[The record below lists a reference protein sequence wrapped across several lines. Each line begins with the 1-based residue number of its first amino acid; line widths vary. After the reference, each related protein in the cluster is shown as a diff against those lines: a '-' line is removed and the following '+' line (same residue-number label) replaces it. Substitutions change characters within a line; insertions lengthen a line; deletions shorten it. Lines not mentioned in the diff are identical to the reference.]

1 MITTLTLRNFKSIEE
16 QTYNFAEFDLLVGRN
31 NSGKSTILQALA
43 IWQFCIDE
51 FRRVKRRGSTGKQI
65 VLPNFTALP
74 VPEFNLLW
82 REKTDRRYPK
92 VNGSKKQ
99 EFILVEIDVTWIIDT
114 PEPKS
119 YSFGVKLRY
128 SSPQTIY
135 AIPSEGWEHFRE
147 LEGKPGQSDSLLPV
161 IAYVPPFSGLEP
173 NEEWRDDGPLR
184 KQVGKAQ
191 PGSVLRN
198 LLLRVWEENQKN
210 QADWLEIQRVIKQ
223 WFSVDLTDPQY
234 ERGID
239 TQIICEYKQ
248 GEKSYDIISGG
259 SGFHQ
264 TLTLLAFFY
273 GYKPTT
279 ILLDEPDAHL
289 HVNLQRE
296 ILDYFKNQKALQR
309 NTQFLI
315 ATHAEEFIRG
325 VDVRQ
330 IISLLD
336 KVPKRVE
343 ATPAILTAMAD
354 VSNLEITQLSELSVP
369 VLVYVEGETDERL
382 LRSWSTPL
390 NMQDKL
396 NQVCFRVMRGGSKEK
411 MNEDS
416 KRHFEGVKRI
426 IPFTKRL
433 ILFDYGDDKTYHPG
447 SDNPGLYEW
456 KRKNIENY
464 LLVPDAWIRTALQKI
479 GFSDDN
485 LFAAPIKE
493 LIEDFFAGEN
503 LTLPPNQSWKNV
515 KANVFQAVNG
525 KKLLFENPDSLFQ
538 CLKSYEPL
546 ITLASVLELTRESV
560 AANMTPSEIHE
571 DVHQF
576 FDKLSQ
582 LLEIKSTP

>member
-1 MITTLTLRNFKSIEE
+1 VITKLTLRNFKSIDE
-16 QTYNFAEFDLLVGRN
+16 QTYEFAQFDLLVGRN

-51 FRRVKRRGSTGKQI
+51 FRRVKRRGNTGKQV

-82 REKTDRRYPK
+82 REKTDRRYPTK
-92 VNGSKKQ
+92 VDGSKKQ
-99 EFILVEIDVTWIIDT
+99 EFILVEIDVTWITDT
-114 PEPKS
+114 PEPKEC
-119 YSFGVKLRY
+119 SFGVRLRY

-135 AIPSEGWEHFRE
+135 AIPAEGWEHFRD
-147 LEGKPGQSDSLLPV
+147 LEGKPDQSDSLLPI

-198 LLLRVWEENQKN
+198 LLLRVWEENR
-210 QADWLEIQRVIKQ
+210 ADWSEIKRVIKQ
-223 WFSVDLTDPQY
+223 WFSVDLKDPQY

-239 TQIICEYKQ
+239 TQIICEYRQ

-315 ATHAEEFIRG
+315 ATHAEEFIQG

-343 ATPAILTAMAD
+343 STPAILTAMAD
-354 VSNLEITQLSELSVP
+354 VSNFEITQLSELSIP
-369 VLVYVEGETDERL
+369 ILLYVEGETDERL
-382 LRSWSTPL
+382 LRAWATAL
-390 NMQDKL
+390 NMQVLL

-411 MNEDS
+411 MKDDS
-416 KRHFEGVKRI
+416 KRHFEGIKQI
-426 IPFTKRL
+426 IPSTKRL
-433 ILFDYGDDKTYHPG
+433 VLFDYDEDDTFHPG
-447 SDNPGLYEW
+447 DNNPGLYEW
-456 KRKNIENY
+456 QRKNIEITY
-464 LLVPDAWIRTALQKI
+464 LCQMR
-479 GFSDDN
+479 G
-485 LFAAPIKE
+485 
-493 LIEDFFAGEN
+493 
-503 LTLPPNQSWKNV
+503 
-515 KANVFQAVNG
+515 
-525 KKLLFENPDSLFQ
+525 
-538 CLKSYEPL
+538 
-546 ITLASVLELTRESV
+546 
-560 AANMTPSEIHE
+560 
-571 DVHQF
+571 
-576 FDKLSQ
+576 
-582 LLEIKSTP
+582 

>member
-1 MITTLTLRNFKSIEE
+1 MITKLTLRNFKSIKE
-16 QTYNFAEFDLLVGRN
+16 QTYEFALFDLLVGRN

-43 IWQFCIDE
+43 IWQFCIEE
-51 FRRVKRRGSTGKQI
+51 FRRAKRGGKTGKQV

-82 REKTDRRYPK
+82 REKTERHYPTK
-92 VNGSKKQ
+92 ADGSKKQ
-99 EFILVEIDVTWIIDT
+99 EFILIEIDVTWIAESSG
-114 PEPKS
+114 PEPRS
-119 YSFGVKLRY
+119 LGVRLRY

-147 LEGKPGQSDSLLPV
+147 LEGESNHSPSLLPI

-191 PGSVLRN
+191 PGSILRN
-198 LLLRVWEENQKN
+198 LLLRVWQENRE
-210 QADWLEIQRVIKQ
+210 DWSEIQKVVKN
-223 WFSVDLTDPQY
+223 WFTVELKEPQY
-234 ERGID
+234 ERGVD

-248 GEKSYDIISGG
+248 GGKSYDIISAG

-296 ILDYFKNQKALQR
+296 ILDYFKNQKAIER

-336 KVPKRVE
+336 RIPKRVE
-343 ATPAILTAMAD
+343 ATPAILTAIAD
-354 VSNLEITQLSELSVP
+354 VSNLEITQLSEFNYP
-369 VLVYVEGETDERL
+369 VILYVEGETDERL
-382 LRSWSTPL
+382 LRGFATSLGKQDNL
-390 NMQDKL
+390 NE
-396 NQVCFRVMRGGSKEK
+396 VCFRVMGGGNKKK
-411 MNEDS
+411 MKEDS
-416 KRHFEGVKRI
+416 DRHFAGIKQI
-426 IPFTKRL
+426 IPSAKRL
-433 ILFDYGDDKTYHPG
+433 VLFDYDDDDQAFHPEANDPKQ
-447 SDNPGLYEW
+447 SLYEW
-456 KRKNIENY
+456 RRKNIENY
-464 LLVPDAWIRTALQKI
+464 LLVPDAWMRAALQTG
-479 GFSDDN
+479 GFNDPDI
-485 LFAAPIKE
+485 FFPPVEE
-493 LIEDFFAGEN
+493 LIRNFFDNEN
-503 LTLPPNQSWKNV
+503 LTLPRNQSWRDV
-515 KANVFQAVNG
+515 KANIFQVVDG
-525 KKLLFENPDSLFQ
+525 KKLLFENKDSLFQ
-538 CLKSYEPL
+538 RLKSHQLPL
-546 ITLASVLELTRESV
+546 ESVPSLELTREIV
-560 AANMTPSEIHE
+560 ATNMKFDEIHE

-576 FDKLSQ
+576 FAKLDQ
-582 LLEIKSTP
+582 LLS

>member
-1 MITTLTLRNFKSIEE
+1 MITKLTLRNFKSIKE
-16 QTYNFAEFDLLVGRN
+16 QTYEFALFDLLVGRN

-43 IWQFCIDE
+43 IWQFCIEE
-51 FRRVKRRGSTGKQI
+51 FRRAKRSGTTGKQV

-82 REKTDRRYPK
+82 REKTERHYPTK
-92 VNGSKKQ
+92 ADGSKKQ
-99 EFILVEIDVTWIIDT
+99 EFILIEIDVTWIAESSG
-114 PEPKS
+114 PEPCS
-119 YSFGVKLRY
+119 LGVRLRY

-135 AIPSEGWEHFRE
+135 AIPSEGWEHFRK
-147 LEGKPGQSDSLLPV
+147 LEGESNHSPSLLPI

-191 PGSVLRN
+191 PGSILRN
-198 LLLRVWEENQKN
+198 LLLRVWQENRK
-210 QADWLEIQRVIKQ
+210 DWSEIQKVVKN
-223 WFSVDLTDPQY
+223 WFNVDLKDPQY
-234 ERGID
+234 ERGVD

-248 GEKSYDIISGG
+248 GGKSYDIISAG

-296 ILDYFKNQKALQR
+296 ILDYFKNQKAIER

-336 KVPKRVE
+336 RIPKRVE

-354 VSNLEITQLSELSVP
+354 VSNLEITQLSEFNYP
-369 VLVYVEGETDERL
+369 VILYVEGETDERL
-382 LRSWSTPL
+382 LRGFATSL
-390 NMQDKL
+390 GRQDKL
-396 NQVCFRVMRGGSKEK
+396 NQVCCRVMGGGNKKK
-411 MNEDS
+411 MKEDS
-416 KRHFEGVKRI
+416 DRHFNGIKQI
-426 IPFTKRL
+426 IPSAKRL
-433 ILFDYGDDKTYHPG
+433 VLFDYDDDDQAFHPEANDPKQ
-447 SDNPGLYEW
+447 SLYEW
-456 KRKNIENY
+456 RRKNIENY
-464 LLVPDAWIRTALQKI
+464 LLVPDAWIRAAQQTGGFNDQDIFFSPVQKI
-479 GFSDDN
+479 IREFFDN
-485 LFAAPIKE
+485 
-493 LIEDFFAGEN
+493 EN
-503 LTLPPNQSWKNV
+503 LTLPRNQSWRDV
-515 KANVFQAVNG
+515 KANIFQVVDG
-525 KKLLFENPDSLFQ
+525 KKLLFENKDSLFQ
-538 CLKSYEPL
+538 RLKSCQPVLE
-546 ITLASVLELTRESV
+546 SVPSLELTREIV
-560 AANMTPSEIHE
+560 ATNMKSDEIHE

-576 FDKLSQ
+576 FAKLDQ
-582 LLEIKSTP
+582 LLS

>member
-1 MITTLTLRNFKSIEE
+1 MITKLTLRNFKSIKE
-16 QTYNFAEFDLLVGRN
+16 QTYEFALFDLLVGRN

-43 IWQFCIDE
+43 IWQFCIEE
-51 FRRVKRRGSTGKQI
+51 FRRAAKRMGKTGKQV

-82 REKTDRRYPK
+82 REKTERHYPTK
-92 VNGSKKQ
+92 ADGSKKQ
-99 EFILVEIDVTWIIDT
+99 EFILIEIDVTWIAESSG
-114 PEPKS
+114 PEPCS
-119 YSFGVKLRY
+119 LGVRLRY

-135 AIPSEGWEHFRE
+135 AIPSEGWEHFRK
-147 LEGKPGQSDSLLPV
+147 LEGESNHSPSLLPI

-191 PGSVLRN
+191 PGSILRN
-198 LLLRVWEENQKN
+198 LLLRVWQENRK
-210 QADWLEIQRVIKQ
+210 DWSEIQKVVKN
-223 WFSVDLTDPQY
+223 WFNVDLKDPQY
-234 ERGID
+234 ERGVD

-248 GEKSYDIISGG
+248 GGKSYDIISAG

-296 ILDYFKNQKALQR
+296 ILDYFKNQKAIER

-336 KVPKRVE
+336 RIPKRVE

-354 VSNLEITQLSELSVP
+354 VSNLEITQLSEFNYP
-369 VLVYVEGETDERL
+369 VILYVEGETDERL
-382 LRSWSTPL
+382 LRGFATSL
-390 NMQDKL
+390 GRQDKL
-396 NQVCFRVMRGGSKEK
+396 NQVCCRVMGGGNKKK
-411 MNEDS
+411 MKEDS
-416 KRHFEGVKRI
+416 DRHFNGIKQI
-426 IPFTKRL
+426 IPSAKRL
-433 ILFDYGDDKTYHPG
+433 VLFDYDDDDQAFHPEANDPKQ
-447 SDNPGLYEW
+447 SLYEW
-456 KRKNIENY
+456 RRKNIENY
-464 LLVPDAWIRTALQKI
+464 LLVPDAWIRAAQQTGGFNDQDIFFSPVQKI
-479 GFSDDN
+479 IREFFDN
-485 LFAAPIKE
+485 
-493 LIEDFFAGEN
+493 EN
-503 LTLPPNQSWKNV
+503 LTLPRNQSWRDV
-515 KANVFQAVNG
+515 KANIFQVVDG
-525 KKLLFENPDSLFQ
+525 KKLLFENKDSLFQ
-538 CLKSYEPL
+538 TLKSRQL
-546 ITLASVLELTRESV
+546 SLASVPSLELTREIV
-560 AANMTPSEIHE
+560 ATNMKSDEIHE

-576 FDKLSQ
+576 FAKLDQ
-582 LLEIKSTP
+582 LLS